1 MVICPEC
8 RSENLERDWLS
19 RMYSEYHDEVRYFCN
34 DCGCEFRE
42 ITDITI
48 DKHGCQKDE
57 EEDCEDCDGTGYTK
71 HGSADEHKCE
81 TCNGTGI
88 KPKEDD

>member
-1 MVICPEC
+1 MMAKF
-8 RSENLERDWLS
+8 N
-19 RMYSEYHDEVRYFCN
+19 YFL
-34 DCGCEFRE
+34 G
-42 ITDITI
+42 I
-48 DKHGCQKDE
+48 DNGCQKDE